1 MYQLELKKWLVA
13 YRFPVFEGWDVPARC
28 NWARRGRLFLQGR
41 GFQDLYFTS
50 RLWTESPLR
59 SPSPE
64 QHWSRKIGDKI
75 TNVCFRVPFCV
86 GKAKLTSGYFRRF
99 SPTTKS
105 RLRTCATPKSCAFSS
120 ASKILKPAVEKSRLI
135 TLNCSSCRLCLKPR
149 TFSKTK
155 KSRLKAAFNSR
166 RIAA

>member
-75 TNVCFRVPFCV
+75 TNVLFPCPI
-86 GKAKLTSGYFRRF
+86 LRREGETDIWVF
-99 SPTTKS
+99 
-105 RLRTCATPKSCAFSS
+105 
-120 ASKILKPAVEKSRLI
+120 PAVQPNYKKPPPNLRHPKIVCVQLCFKNPKASSGKKPLDNPELLI
-135 TLNCSSCRLCLKPR
+135 MPPLSQ
-149 TFSKTK
+149 TK
-155 KSRLKAAFNSR
+155 NIFEDKK
-166 RIAA
+166 IQIEGGV